1 MLAHAARASLRA
13 SLRRAPRPLQGRL
26 LQQQQQ
32 QQTRAYTAPMSEMRF
47 LLNDVW
53 DLDKHYESIPATGG
67 QNGECWRKTR
77 TKHARTRTHP
87 RDPLLMGFFSCL
99 LLPLLRLLLPP
110 FFVLF
115 FSFSSFFFCLLLLLL
130 LLRPPLFSSSFSS
143 SSSSRCC
150 CLSCFSVF
158 PDSVFPERAGEE
170 GETREARRERR
181 DARQVVRALGKFIYP
196 PVFFFLPFPPL
207 SYFCHCCCCC
217 CCCCWNLIVLTI
229 TTSSHHY
236 HQRTLT

>member
-115 FSFSSFFFCLLLLLL
+115 FSFSSFFSVFYFFFFFFVPLYS
-130 LLRPPLFSSSFSS
+130 RRPSPPPLPPAAAASLA
-143 SSSSRCC
+143 SR
-150 CLSCFSVF
+150 FF
-158 PDSVFPERAGEE
+158 PTRFFPRGP
-170 GETREARRERR
+170 GRRERRERR
-181 DARQVVRALGKFIYP
+181 DERGETRD
-196 PVFFFLPFPPL
+196 
-207 SYFCHCCCCC
+207 
-217 CCCCWNLIVLTI
+217 
-229 TTSSHHY
+229 
-236 HQRTLT
+236 R